1 MNGEVGALV
10 VIILL
15 VMALLHWLPLWRRRD
30 LWFGVT
36 VPPGP
41 PSFDATPEGRAA
53 LRHYRA
59 AVWGLS
65 LVAMACV
72 VGGVR
77 LGIPAL
83 PPAGVS
89 GLAIGACVAFAMVRR
104 RIQPFAVR
112 AGARSAA
119 LSSDHEGLPGGAA
132 AVIVPLAI

>member
-15 VMALLHWLPLWRRRD
+15 VTALLHWLPTWRRRG

-36 VPPGP
+36 VAPG
-41 PSFDATPEGRAA
+41 FDATPEARAA
-53 LRHYRA
+53 LRSYRT

-77 LGIPAL
+77 LGIPARRMGG
-83 PPAGVS
+83 P
-89 GLAIGACVAFAMVRR
+89 IGRGTASMDRWSC
-104 RIQPFAVR
+104 
-112 AGARSAA
+112 ARSSAC
-119 LSSDHEGLPGGAA
+119 SSS
-132 AVIVPLAI
+132 